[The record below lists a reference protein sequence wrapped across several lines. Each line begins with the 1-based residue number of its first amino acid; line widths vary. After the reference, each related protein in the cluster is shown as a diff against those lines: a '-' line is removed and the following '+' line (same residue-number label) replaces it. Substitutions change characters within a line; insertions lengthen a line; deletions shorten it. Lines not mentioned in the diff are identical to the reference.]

1 MMIFAGLLAALPGF
15 LLKFIGSGTLETV
28 LSHQRAKLDSANERE
43 RIDAGREVKRLE
55 NEQDRRKRIAELQA
69 LEYQHKWLWIP
80 KAAISLAAAQ
90 YIVISLVVQSLNL
103 TADYNI
109 VVPPLSFWQE
119 GIVATVVAYIYLKS

>member
-1 MMIFAGLLAALPGF
+1 MIFAGLLAALPGF

-69 LEYQHKWLWIP
+69 LEYQHGWLWFP
-80 KAAISLAAAQ
+80 KFLIMLSVAVYICARFSVLTWGLDDFGVAVKPLDPWLEYVAGGVLA
-90 YIVISLVVQSLNL
+90 
-103 TADYNI
+103 
-109 VVPPLSFWQE
+109 
-119 GIVATVVAYIYLKS
+119 YLFLKP